1 MIFELNVS
9 ILRRMGWRDYSFSRG
24 IGPGINFLEEDGQ
37 VRYFILFEDRKIC
50 YAIKEIIIKDSKL
63 KKSKKYN
70 EYKFITVDFSKK
82 RPKFETNDFNSN
94 LELLYLIRE
103 KLACNLEYQR
113 FFQIN
118 SILK

>member
-1 MIFELNVS
+1 MFELNTT

-37 VRYFILFEDRKIC
+37 VRYFILFQDRKLC
-50 YAIKEIIIKDSKL
+50 FAIKEIIIKDSKL
-63 KKSKKYN
+63 KKSNKYN

-82 RPKFETNDFNSN
+82 KPKFKTNSFNSN
-94 LELLYLIRE
+94 LELLHLLRE
-103 KLACNLEYQR
+103 NLACNLEYQR

-118 SILK
+118 AILK

>member
-1 MIFELNVS
+1 MFELNTT

-37 VRYFILFEDRKIC
+37 VRYFILFQDRKLC
-50 YAIKEIIIKDSKL
+50 FAIKEIIIKDSKL
-63 KKSKKYN
+63 KKSIKYN

-82 RPKFETNDFNSN
+82 KPKFKTNSFNSN
-94 LELLYLIRE
+94 LELLHLLRE
-103 KLACNLEYQR
+103 NLACNLEYQR

-118 SILK
+118 AILK